1 MHSVTSSIRIST
13 GNRRCTRGVAVTQL
27 PVAAAAP
34 EYMEQK
40 ATIDAIFA
48 LAFGLYTYV
57 NPIPTVT
64 GAPNQVKLLTE
75 DLKGLTGGI
84 LPVEPDPV
92 KAVDGIAAHRGK
104 EKGAWNMSDDI
115 KGKVIRLDEL
125 VEYQDGTVASRMV
138 IKQKHGNI
146 TIFSFDEDEGLSEHT
161 APFDALVTILDGE
174 CEIWLEG
181 KTFEMKTGDSI
192 IFPANAPHALSAI
205 TKFKMSLTMIKE

>member
-1 MHSVTSSIRIST
+1 
-13 GNRRCTRGVAVTQL
+13 
-27 PVAAAAP
+27 
-34 EYMEQK
+34 
-40 ATIDAIFA
+40 
-48 LAFGLYTYV
+48 
-57 NPIPTVT
+57 
-64 GAPNQVKLLTE
+64 
-75 DLKGLTGGI
+75 
-84 LPVEPDPV
+84 
-92 KAVDGIAAHRGK
+92 
-104 EKGAWNMSDDI
+104 MSDDI